1 MFDLYKGIKN
11 SVGGLNSALRIA
23 IANADNFNT
32 PGYKYTFAS
41 FTTVYSA
48 ILSSGTDKLNPVQFP
63 GSMTLGSTST
73 DFSQGNITFGTGMD
87 AAVVGKGFFV
97 FSHSASDNSDGD
109 KVYSRAGRFQVDSA
123 NQYVTDSFGRKV
135 YGYKVDVNG
144 NITDRSLVPI
154 QTNSETDVGIIDD
167 GYFVGNYQKHKD
179 DITNKVASPTAYKK
193 MFKLALAT
201 VPNEQ
206 GLILTDGSAY
216 QTTAASGAP
225 LDAGAANEGI
235 YGAIKGASLESANV
249 DVSKVALDLALLNRG
264 FSAIQGVIDDVN
276 KVLSGLISK
285 LQ

>member
-1 MFDLYKGIKN
+1 MFDLYKVIKN

-41 FTTVYSA
+41 FTTVYSQV
-48 ILSSGTDKLNPVQFP
+48 LSSGTDKVNPLQYA

-87 AAVVGKGFFV
+87 VAIVGKGFFML
-97 FSHSASDNSDGD
+97 SKSASDTSGD
-109 KVYSRAGRFQVDSA
+109 RVISRAGRFQVDSA
-123 NQYVTDSFGRKV
+123 NQFVTDSFGRKV
-135 YGYKVDVNG
+135 YGYKVDANG
-144 NITDRSLVPI
+144 NITDRTLVPI
-154 QTNSETDVGIIDD
+154 ETNGETDVGFTDD
-167 GYFVGNYQKHKD
+167 GLFVGNYQKNKD
-179 DITNKVASPTAYKK
+179 DINNKVAEPTAQKK
-193 MFKLALAT
+193 MFKLALTT

-206 GLILTDGSAY
+206 GLILTDGTAY
-216 QTTAASGAP
+216 QVTAASGP
-225 LDAGAANEGI
+225 LQDPGAANEGI
-235 YGAIKGASLESANV
+235 YGAIKGSSLESANV